1 MLYVFFDRK
10 RPPKDMFTK
19 LVKCNLGWVLAY
31 YDRNGKWINVYT
43 GKELQNVT
51 DWTPLPR

>member
-19 LVKCNLGWVLAY
+19 LVKCNFGWVLAY